1 MSIKPRPVLKAVA
14 IGAVIQ
20 IVLSAFSTLTASLV
34 TPGRAAASPQWLVGG
49 ASALSSVACLCAL
62 AVDVAVGLLY
72 AYLHSREAPV
82 TVGDGAMG
90 GAVSGAVGRLVSG
103 LVGVLLSLLIVPALV
118 SQTTSQI
125 MPGGV
130 PSDLGGLVLGASV
143 VGGVIGGTIGICV
156 ALVEG
161 AVLGAIGGVIGGA
174 IFKPKAAAPTA

>member
-1 MSIKPRPVLKAVA
+1 MSIKPRPVLTAVA

-20 IVLSAFSTLTASLV
+20 IGLSAFSTLTTTLV
-34 TPGRAAASPQWLVGG
+34 TPGLAGARPQWLAGG
-49 ASALSSVACLCAL
+49 ASALSSIACLCAL
-62 AVDVAVGLLY
+62 VIDAAVGVLY

-82 TVGDGAMG
+82 TAGEGALG
-90 GAVSGAVGRLVSG
+90 GAVSGAVGRLASG

-143 VGGVIGGTIGICV
+143 LGGVIGGAIGICV

-161 AVLGAIGGVIGGA
+161 AVLGAIGGAIGGA
-174 IFKPKAAAPTA
+174 IFKSKAAVPTA